1 MEGRMKIAIFGL
13 GYVGL
18 TAAACLSSEGHEIV
32 GIDVSDEKIAA
43 INAGRS
49 PIAEP
54 GIPELIASAVAK
66 GLLRA
71 TKDAAPH
78 LNSCDMAFVCVGTPS
93 APDGSHNMTYIA
105 EVSRQIAALIEPGRP
120 DPLTVVYRSTMRPG
134 TTEDLIEPI
143 FEQQLGHGSGKV
155 ELVYCPEFM
164 RESVAIGD
172 FFHPPK
178 IVIGTRDAEPC
189 ARLDALNAKI
199 QAPRFYTNY
208 REAELTKFVDNT
220 FHAVK
225 IAFANEIGRVCS
237 QLGISARTVHQIFV
251 SDTVLN
257 ISPYY
262 LRPGGA
268 FGGSCL
274 PKDVRALQYIAS
286 DAGADTHLIDSLLRS
301 NDAHKHFLFENCVK
315 DLPLH
320 SKVLLLGIAFKSDSD
335 DLRESPNVDIARKLL
350 QAGHEL
356 SIYDPNIVPSKLLG
370 QNLGYAF
377 SNLPKL
383 TKLLVTKS
391 FAEATQFDVVVD
403 TRGWAK
409 TLSLQPGPRIVD
421 VNTLN

>member
-32 GIDVSDEKIAA
+32 GIDVSDEKVAA

-54 GIPELIASAVAK
+54 GIPELIASAVQK

-105 EVSRQIAALIEPGRP
+105 EVSRQIAALINPARP
-120 DPLTVVYRSTMRPG
+120 HALTVVYRSTMRPG

-143 FEQQLGHGSGKV
+143 FEQQHGHDSGKV

-178 IVIGTRDAEPC
+178 IVIGTRNAEPC
-189 ARLDALNAKI
+189 ERLEVLNAKI

-237 QLGISARTVHQIFV
+237 QLGISAHTVHQIFV
-251 SDTVLN
+251 SDTILN

-315 DLPLH
+315 DLPPH
-320 SKVLLLGIAFKSDSD
+320 CKVLMLGIAFKSDSD

-391 FAEATQFDVVVD
+391 VAESENFDVIVD

-409 TLSLQPGPRIVD
+409 TLSLQPGQRIVD

>member
-1 MEGRMKIAIFGL
+1 MKIAIFGL

-18 TAAACLSSEGHEIV
+18 TAAACLTHEGHEVV

-43 INAGRS
+43 VNAGRS

-54 GIPELIASAVAK
+54 GIAEMIAAAVEK

-78 LNSCDMAFVCVGTPS
+78 LNSCAMAIVCVGTPS

-105 EVSRQIAALIEPGRP
+105 EVSRQIASLIDPGRP
-120 DPLTVVYRSTMRPG
+120 GAITVVYRSTMRPG

-143 FEQQLGHGSGKV
+143 FEQQLGPDSGKV
-155 ELVYCPEFM
+155 EIVYCPEFM
-164 RESVAIGD
+164 RESVAID
-172 FFHPPK
+172 DYFHPPK
-178 IVIGTRDAEPC
+178 IVIGTRDGAPC
-189 ARLDALNAKI
+189 ARLDELNQKI
-199 QAPRFYTNY
+199 QAPRFYTHY

-237 QLGISARTVHQIFV
+237 HLGISAKTVHQIFV
-251 SDTVLN
+251 SDTILN

-274 PKDVRALQYIAS
+274 PKDVRALQYIAG
-286 DAGADTHLIDSLLRS
+286 DVGADTHLVDSLIRS
-301 NDAHKHFLFENCVK
+301 NEAHKHFLFESCTK
-315 DLPLH
+315 DLPAH

-335 DLRESPNVDIARKLL
+335 DLRESPNIDLARKLL
-350 QAGHEL
+350 QAGYDL
-356 SIYDPNIVPSKLLG
+356 SIYDPCIVPSKLLG

-383 TKLLVTKS
+383 TRLLVSKPV
-391 FAEATQFDVVVD
+391 AETSRFDLIVD
-403 TRGWAK
+403 TRGWVK
-409 TLSLQPGPRIVD
+409 TLSLRPGQRIID

>member
-32 GIDVSDEKIAA
+32 GIDVSDEKVAA
-43 INAGRS
+43 INAGKS

-54 GIPELIASAVAK
+54 GIPELIASAVTK

-105 EVSRQIAALIEPGRP
+105 EVSRQIAALISPDRP
-120 DPLTVVYRSTMRPG
+120 DALTVVYRSTMRPG

-143 FEQQLGHGSGKV
+143 FEQQLGHDSGKV

-164 RESVAIGD
+164 RESVAISD

-178 IVIGTRDAEPC
+178 IVIGTRNAEPC
-189 ARLDALNAKI
+189 VRLDALNAKI

-225 IAFANEIGRVCS
+225 IAFANEIGRVCN

-251 SDTVLN
+251 SDTILN

-315 DLPLH
+315 DLPRH

-391 FAEATQFDVVVD
+391 VAESGQFDVVVD

-409 TLSLQPGPRIVD
+409 TLSLQPGQRIVD

>member
-1 MEGRMKIAIFGL
+1 MKIAVFGL

-18 TAAACLSSEGHEIV
+18 TAASCLTHEGHEVV

-43 INAGRS
+43 VNAGKS

-54 GIPELIASAVAK
+54 GIAELISAAVEK

-78 LNSCDMAFVCVGTPS
+78 INFCQMAFVCVGTPS

-105 EVSRQIAALIEPGRP
+105 EVSRQIAGLIDVDRS
-120 DPLTVVYRSTMRPG
+120 DALTVVYRSTMRPG

-143 FEQQLGHGSGKV
+143 FEQRLGAGSSKV
-155 ELVYCPEFM
+155 EIVYCPEFM
-164 RESVAIGD
+164 RESVAVND
-172 FFHPPK
+172 YFHPPK
-178 IVIGTRDAEPC
+178 IVTGTKNGEPC
-189 ARLDALNAKI
+189 ARLEDLNARI
-199 QAPRFYTNY
+199 QAPRFYTHY
-208 REAELTKFVDNT
+208 REAELTKFVDNA

-225 IAFANEIGRVCS
+225 IAFANEIGRVCDR
-237 QLGISARTVHQIFV
+237 LNISARTVHQIFV
-251 SDTVLN
+251 ADTVLN

-286 DAGADTHLIDSLLRS
+286 DIGADTHLLDSLIRS
-301 NDAHKHFLFENCVK
+301 NEAHKHFLFENCVRN
-315 DLPLH
+315 LPPK
-320 SKVLLLGIAFKSDSD
+320 SKVLLLGIAFKSHSD
-335 DLRESPNVDIARKLL
+335 DLRESPNIDLARKFL
-350 QAGHEL
+350 QAGFDL
-356 SIYDPNIVPSKLLG
+356 SIYDPYIVPSKLLG

-383 TKLLVTKS
+383 TRLLVSRS
-391 FAEATQFDVVVD
+391 FIETTRFDLVVD
-403 TRGWAK
+403 TRGWAM
-409 TLSLQPGPRIVD
+409 TLPLLPEQRIVD
-421 VNTLN
+421 VNTLQ

>member
-32 GIDVSDEKIAA
+32 GIDVSDEKVAA

-54 GIPELIASAVAK
+54 GIPELIASAVQK

-105 EVSRQIAALIEPGRP
+105 EVSRQIAALISPDRP
-120 DPLTVVYRSTMRPG
+120 DGLTVVYRSTMRPG

-143 FEQQLGHGSGKV
+143 FDQQLGHDSGKV

-164 RESVAIGD
+164 RESVAISD

-189 ARLDALNAKI
+189 ARLEALNAKI

-225 IAFANEIGRVCS
+225 IAFANEIGRVCN
-237 QLGISARTVHQIFV
+237 QLGISARTVHHIFV
-251 SDTVLN
+251 SDTILN

-315 DLPLH
+315 DLPPH
-320 SKVLLLGIAFKSDSD
+320 CKVLMLGIAFKSDSD

-383 TKLLVTKS
+383 TKLLVPKS
-391 FAEATQFDVVVD
+391 VAESGQYDVVVD

-409 TLSLQPGPRIVD
+409 TLSLQPGQRIVD